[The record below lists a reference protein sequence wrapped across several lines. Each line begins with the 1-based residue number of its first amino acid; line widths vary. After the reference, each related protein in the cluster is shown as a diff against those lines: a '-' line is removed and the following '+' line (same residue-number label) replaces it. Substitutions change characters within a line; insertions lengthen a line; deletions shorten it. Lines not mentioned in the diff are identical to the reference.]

1 MTYFGKSVLIGL
13 LNCGLL
19 NCCVAV
25 GQNPPAPRAS
35 AAAYPASEVQ
45 PAYSIGARQLS
56 KTEVRNSFATPLADR
71 YIVVEIGFYPA
82 DSKTVSLKQYDF
94 VLRTSDGK
102 DLVSPAS
109 PQTIASIY
117 QKRPDSSRDVT
128 LYPTANVG
136 YVSYPA
142 YDGSGNGRGRR
153 VSGPVYGVGMGVGV
167 DQSTSAATTDS
178 DRQTMETELRDK
190 ELKDAEVSKP
200 VSGYLYFPIATKQKV
215 EYQLEYRGTNAVTNL
230 PLKSR

>member
-1 MTYFGKSVLIGL
+1 MTYFGKSVLIV
-13 LNCGLL
+13 GLL

-35 AAAYPASEVQ
+35 AAAYPASNVQ
-45 PAYSIGARQLS
+45 PVYSIGAKQLS

-82 DSKTVSLKQYDF
+82 DSKTISLKQSDF
-94 VLRTSDGK
+94 ALRTSDGK

-109 PQTIASIY
+109 PATIASIY
-117 QKRPDSSRDVT
+117 QKRPESSRDVT

-136 YVSYPA
+136 YVSYPD
-142 YDGSGNGRGRR
+142 YDGSGRR

-167 DQSTSAATTDS
+167 DKSTSAATTGS
-178 DRQTMETELRDK
+178 DRQTMETELLDK
-190 ELKDAEVSKP
+190 ELKDGEVSKP
-200 VSGYLYFPIATKQKV
+200 VAGYLYFPIATKQKV
-215 EYQLEYRGTNAVTNL
+215 EYQLEYHGTDAVTTL
-230 PLKSR
+230 PLKAH